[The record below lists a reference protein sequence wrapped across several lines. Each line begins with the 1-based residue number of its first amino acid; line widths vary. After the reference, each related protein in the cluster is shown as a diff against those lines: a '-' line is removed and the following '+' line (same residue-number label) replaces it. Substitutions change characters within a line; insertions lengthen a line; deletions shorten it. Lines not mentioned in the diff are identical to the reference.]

1 VGELKILPLFK
12 KGSSMSQAK
21 KEAVTPKK
29 NLKYERDKAREIVKG
44 IFKFYE
50 VPGGSLSFVFREFKE
65 DKTERYD
72 MMDGEIYSIP
82 LGVARH
88 LNKNGWYPLYNFVPG
103 DNSMQTG
110 VAVQGFANN
119 SVQKITQ
126 KVRRFAF
133 NSLEF
138 VDVEDMPHSTSSVVT
153 VESV

>member
-1 VGELKILPLFK
+1 
-12 KGSSMSQAK
+12 MAQAK
-21 KEAVTPKK
+21 KTEVVPNN
-29 NLKYERDKAREIVKG
+29 NLKYLRDKSREMVKG

-50 VPGGSLSFVFREFKE
+50 VPGGSMSFVIREFKE

-72 MMDGEIYSIP
+72 MVDGEVYNIP

-103 DNSMQTG
+103 ENSVQTG
-110 VAVQGFANN
+110 AAVVGFAGNN
-119 SVQKITQ
+119 IQKITQ

-138 VDVEDMPHSTSSVVT
+138 VDIDDMPHSTSSIVT
-153 VESV
+153 VESM